1 MEVWNLQLIDFTI
14 QGTRVARVGAQ
25 TSRSALSR
33 ISPSIFFFRHVLNKF
48 YDFDLKIL
56 LPELQLGCENP
67 VPGLKNHLKIVV

>member
-33 ISPSIFFFRHVLNKF
+33 ISPSIFFRHVLNKF